1 MASFPFTLRP
11 SQTDILRYRGGK
23 LGISAVPGSGKTFTL
38 SALAAQ
44 IITSGALAVDQDV
57 LIVTLVNSAVDNF
70 SARIGKM
77 IEARGLIPHLGY
89 RVRTLHG
96 LAHDIVR
103 EKPALAGLEER
114 FQIVD
119 EREAEFIR
127 KEAAN
132 AWLASFPNNLDEYLN
147 PELDESRRDWIRR
160 QQLPDLAHNLS
171 LAFIRSCKNLT
182 TTPEDLRHKLNNAPA
197 PLPLA
202 EMGWWIYDKYQ
213 QALRYR
219 GAVDFDD
226 LIALAYK
233 ILQSDPEYLARL
245 QYRFPFIL
253 EDEAQDSSE
262 IQENILRL
270 LSGSLRPERS
280 DESTPRNVVEGA
292 LRLRT
297 TSSAQRESGNWV
309 RVGDPNQAIFETF
322 TTANP
327 KLLKNFISHEA
338 DYKNELPVSGRSQPR
353 IIELANYLIDWT
365 NASHPAQACRDA
377 LSIPHIQATSPE
389 DPQPNPPADP
399 EAIRLI
405 SRKFTPEEETEA
417 IVNSIKKWLPDNQ
430 DSTVAVLVPRNTR
443 GFEVIEAL
451 KRHKIEYVDVLASTN
466 KTRVA
471 AGAIANVI
479 AYLSDPTSPAKLSRA
494 YQVWRRE
501 IFGSDNRSTVGAGL
515 APTQDSAQ
523 GDRQGRPN
531 IVKEDAITV
540 ATLLR
545 KIGEAETFV
554 APNQDHDW
562 LATLSESEADEVV
575 QELSEFRVAVN
586 RWLNAVTLPI
596 DQLILTLAQELFTDA
611 ADLALA
617 HKLALVLRRAAEDH
631 ADWRLPEL
639 TAELGVI
646 ARNERRFI
654 GFSSDD
660 SGFNPEAHKGKVV
673 VTTMHK
679 AKGLEWDRVYMLSVN
694 NYDFPSLQPYDR
706 YISEKWFVR
715 NSLNL
720 EAEALAQL
728 KAALSTGEFDWYEE
742 GTASLSARED
752 YSRERLRLLYVG
764 ITRAKKD
771 LIVTWNSGRKG
782 DATPCLALSALMG

>member
-1 MASFPFTLRP
+1 MTLSSFTLRP

-44 IITSGALAVDQDV
+44 LITSGALNTDQDV

-103 EKPALAGLEER
+103 EKPALVGLEER

-132 AWLASFPNNLDEYLN
+132 AWLTTFPNNLDEYFSSD
-147 PELDESRRDWIRR
+147 LDDSKRDWVRR
-160 QQLPDLAHNLS
+160 QQLPDLAHSLA
-171 LAFIRSCKNLT
+171 LAFIRSCKNLAI
-182 TTPEDLRHKLNNAPA
+182 TPEDLRQRLNNAPA

-270 LSGSLRPERS
+270 LAGH
-280 DESTPRNVVEGA
+280 
-292 LRLRT
+292 
-297 TSSAQRESGNWV
+297 GNWV

-327 KLLKNFISHEA
+327 KLLKNFIAQEA
-338 DYKNELPVSGRSQPR
+338 DYKNELPVSGRSQPH

-365 NASHPAQACRDA
+365 NASHPARACRDA

-405 SRKFTPEEETEA
+405 SKKFTPEEETEA
-417 IVNSIKKWLPDNQ
+417 IVNSIKKWLPDHQ

-443 GFEVIEAL
+443 GFEVIEML
-451 KRHKIEYVDVLASTN
+451 KKHKIDYVDVLASTN

-479 AYLSDPTSPAKLSRA
+479 AYLSDPTSPTKLSRA
-494 YQVWRRE
+494 YQVWRRDWRDDSLTE
-501 IFGSDNRSTVGAGL
+501 DKGL
-515 APTQDSAQ
+515 AASQKALLT
-523 GDRQGRPN
+523 
-531 IVKEDAITV
+531 IT
-540 ATLLR
+540 AELLR
-545 KIGEAETFV
+545 KVGEAETFV

-562 LATLSESEADEVV
+562 LTTLSESEAEEEVI
-575 QELSEFRVAVN
+575 QELSLFKVAVN

-617 HKLALVLRRAAEDH
+617 HKLALVLRRAADDH

-706 YISEKWFVR
+706 YISEKWFIR

-720 EAEALAQL
+720 EAEGLAQL

-742 GTASLSARED
+742 GTASLAARED

-782 DATPCLALSALMG
+782 DATPSLALSELMGWWEGNY

>member
-1 MASFPFTLRP
+1 MTLNNFTLRP

-44 IITSGALAVDQDV
+44 LITSGAIATDQDV

-132 AWLASFPNNLDEYLN
+132 AWLTTFPHNLDEYFGGD
-147 PELDESRRDWIRR
+147 LDDSKRDWVRR
-160 QQLPDLAHNLS
+160 QQLPDLAHSLA
-171 LAFIRSCKNLT
+171 LAFIRSCKNLAI
-182 TTPEDLRHKLNNAPA
+182 TPEDLRQRLNNAPA

-226 LIALAYK
+226 LIAFAYK
-233 ILQSDPEYLARL
+233 ILQADPEYLARL

-270 LSGSLRPERS
+270 LAGH
-280 DESTPRNVVEGA
+280 
-292 LRLRT
+292 
-297 TSSAQRESGNWV
+297 GNWV

-327 KLLKNFISHEA
+327 KLLKNFIASEA
-338 DYKNELPVSGRSQPR
+338 DYKNELPVSGRSQPH

-365 NASHPAQACRDA
+365 NASHPARACRDA

-405 SRKFTPEEETEA
+405 SKKFTPEEETEA
-417 IVNSIKKWLPDNQ
+417 IVNSIKKWLPDHQ

-451 KRHKIEYVDVLASTN
+451 KRYKIEYVDVLASTN

-479 AYLSDPTSPAKLSRA
+479 AYLSDPTSPTKLSRA
-494 YQVWRRE
+494 YQVWRRDWRDDSLTE
-501 IFGSDNRSTVGAGL
+501 DKGL
-515 APTQDSAQ
+515 AASQKALLT
-523 GDRQGRPN
+523 
-531 IVKEDAITV
+531 IT
-540 ATLLR
+540 AELLR
-545 KIGEAETFV
+545 KVGEAETFV

-562 LATLSESEADEVV
+562 LTTLSESEAEEEVI
-575 QELSEFRVAVN
+575 QELSLFKVAIN

-617 HKLALVLRRAAEDH
+617 HKLALVLRRAADDH

-706 YISEKWFVR
+706 YISEKWFIR
-715 NSLNL
+715 NGLNL
-720 EAEALAQL
+720 EAEGLAQL
-728 KAALSTGEFDWYEE
+728 KAVLSTGEFDWYEE
-742 GTASLSARED
+742 GAASLSARED

-782 DATPCLALSALMG
+782 DATPNLAMSELMGWWESEQK

>member
-1 MASFPFTLRP
+1 MTLNNFTLRP

-44 IITSGALAVDQDV
+44 LITSGAIATDQDV

-132 AWLASFPNNLDEYLN
+132 AWLTTFPNNLDEYFGGD
-147 PELDESRRDWIRR
+147 LDDSKRDWVRR
-160 QQLPDLAHNLS
+160 QQLPDLAHSLA
-171 LAFIRSCKNLT
+171 LAFIRSCKNLAI
-182 TTPEDLRHKLNNAPA
+182 TPEDLRQRLNNAPA

-226 LIALAYK
+226 LIAFAYK

-270 LSGSLRPERS
+270 LAGH
-280 DESTPRNVVEGA
+280 
-292 LRLRT
+292 
-297 TSSAQRESGNWV
+297 GNWV

-327 KLLKNFISHEA
+327 KLLKNFIASEA
-338 DYKNELPVSGRSQPR
+338 DYKNELPVSGRSQPH

-365 NASHPAQACRDA
+365 NASHPARACRDA

-405 SRKFTPEEETEA
+405 SKKFTPEEETEA
-417 IVNSIKKWLPDNQ
+417 IVNSIKKWLPDHQ

-451 KRHKIEYVDVLASTN
+451 KRHKIDYVDVLASTN

-479 AYLSDPTSPAKLSRA
+479 AYLSDPTSPTKLSRA
-494 YQVWRRE
+494 YQVWRRDWRDDP
-501 IFGSDNRSTVGAGL
+501 SLRD
-515 APTQDSAQ
+515 
-523 GDRQGRPN
+523 GDLPSKQSPKVAWRIASQEE
-531 IVKEDAITV
+531 VLLTIT
-540 ATLLR
+540 AELLR
-545 KIGEAETFV
+545 KVGEAETFV

-562 LATLSESEADEVV
+562 LATLSESEAEEEVI
-575 QELSEFRVAVN
+575 QELSQFKVAIN

-617 HKLALVLRRAAEDH
+617 HKLALVLRRAADDH

-715 NSLNL
+715 NGLNL
-720 EAEALAQL
+720 EAEGLAQL

-742 GTASLSARED
+742 GAASLSARED

-782 DATPCLALSALMG
+782 DATPNLALSELMGWWKEIHNR

>member
-1 MASFPFTLRP
+1 MTLNTFTLRP

-44 IITSGALAVDQDV
+44 IITSGMLATDQDV

-77 IEARGLIPHLGY
+77 VEQRGLIPHLGY

-132 AWLASFPNNLDEYLN
+132 TWLTTFPNHLDEYLS
-147 PELDESRRDWIRR
+147 PELDESKRDWIRR

-182 TTPEDLRHKLNNAPA
+182 LTPDDLRQKLNNVPA
-197 PLPLA
+197 PLSLA
-202 EMGWWIYDKYQ
+202 EMGWWVYDKYQ

-233 ILQSDPEYLARL
+233 ILQADPEYLARL

-270 LSGSLRPERS
+270 LAGGRRPERS
-280 DESTPRNVVEGA
+280 DERTSRSAVE
-292 LRLRT
+292 
-297 TSSAQRESGNWV
+297 GNWV

-327 KLLKNFISHEA
+327 KLLKNFIAHEA
-338 DYKNELPVSGRSQPR
+338 DYKNELPVSGRSQPH

-365 NASHPAQACRDA
+365 NASHPARACRDA

-399 EAIRLI
+399 ETIRLV
-405 SRKFTPEEETEA
+405 SKKFTSEEEIDA
-417 IVNSIKKWLPDNQ
+417 IVNSLKKWLPDHQ

-451 KRHKIEYVDVLASTN
+451 KRHKIEYVDILASTN

-471 AGAIANVI
+471 VGAIANVI

-494 YQVWRRE
+494 YQVYRKE
-501 IFGSDNRSTVGAGL
+501 IFGSDRRGDPSGL
-515 APTQDSAQ
+515 NEDSEEAMK
-523 GDRQGRPN
+523 GRPY
-531 IVKEDAITV
+531 IAKEDATI
-540 ATLLR
+540 ASTLLR
-545 KIGEAETFV
+545 KIGETETFT

-562 LATLSESEADEVV
+562 LATVRENEADEVV

-617 HKLALVLRRAAEDH
+617 HKLALVLRQTANDH
-631 ADWRLPEL
+631 VDWRLPEL

-728 KAALSTGEFDWYEE
+728 KASLSTGEFDWYEE
-742 GTASLSARED
+742 GTATIASRED

-764 ITRAKKD
+764 ITRARKD
-771 LIVTWNSGRKG
+771 LIVTWNTGRKG
-782 DATPCLALSALMG
+782 DATPCLALSALMGSA

>member
-1 MASFPFTLRP
+1 MTLPSFTLRP

-44 IITSGALAVDQDV
+44 LITSGALNTDQDV

-132 AWLASFPNNLDEYLN
+132 AWLTTFPNHLDEYFGSD
-147 PELDESRRDWIRR
+147 LDDSKRDWVRR
-160 QQLPDLAHNLS
+160 QQLPDLAHSLA
-171 LAFIRSCKNLT
+171 LAFIRSCKNLAL
-182 TTPEDLRHKLNNAPA
+182 TPEDLRQRLNNAPA

-202 EMGWWIYDKYQ
+202 EMGWWIFDKYQ

-270 LSGSLRPERS
+270 LAGH
-280 DESTPRNVVEGA
+280 
-292 LRLRT
+292 
-297 TSSAQRESGNWV
+297 GNWV

-327 KLLKNFISHEA
+327 KLLKNFIANEA
-338 DYKNELPVSGRSQPR
+338 DYKNELPVSGRSQPHV
-353 IIELANYLIDWT
+353 IELANYLIDWT
-365 NASHPAQACRDA
+365 NASHPARACRDA

-405 SRKFTPEEETEA
+405 SKKFTPEEETEA
-417 IVNSIKKWLPDNQ
+417 IVNSIKKWLPDHQ

-451 KRHKIEYVDVLASTN
+451 KRHKIDYVDVLASTN

-479 AYLSDPTSPAKLSRA
+479 AYLSDPTSPTKLSRA
-494 YQVWRRE
+494 YQVWRRDWRDDSLTE
-501 IFGSDNRSTVGAGL
+501 DKGL
-515 APTQDSAQ
+515 AASQKALLAVTA
-523 GDRQGRPN
+523 
-531 IVKEDAITV
+531 E
-540 ATLLR
+540 LLR
-545 KIGEAETFV
+545 KVGEAETFI

-562 LATLSESEADEVV
+562 LTTLSESEAEEEVI
-575 QELSEFRVAVN
+575 QELSQFKVAVN

-617 HKLALVLRRAAEDH
+617 HKLALVLRQAANDH

-646 ARNERRFI
+646 ARKERRFI

-706 YISEKWFVR
+706 YISEKWFIR
-715 NSLNL
+715 NGLNL

-728 KAALSTGEFDWYEE
+728 KASLSTGEFDWYEE
-742 GTASLSARED
+742 GAASLSARED

-782 DATPCLALSALMG
+782 DATPNLALSALMS

>member
-1 MASFPFTLRP
+1 MNLTFRS
-11 SQTDILRYRGGK
+11 SQTDILRYHGGK

-44 IITSGALAVDQDV
+44 IISSGVMQTDQDV

-70 SARIGKM
+70 AARIGNMVKQ
-77 IEARGLIPHLGY
+77 RGLIPNLGY

-103 EKPALAGLEER
+103 EKPTLAGLEDR

-127 KEAAN
+127 KESSN
-132 AWLASFPNNLDEYLN
+132 AWLATFPNHLDDYLSN
-147 PELDESRRDWIRR
+147 ELEDSKRDWVRR
-160 QQLPDLAHNLS
+160 QQLPDLVHGLA
-171 LAFIRSCKNLT
+171 LAFIRSCKNLAL
-182 TTPEDLRHKLNNAPA
+182 TPADLRRKLDSAPA

-202 EMGWWIYDKYQ
+202 EMGWWVYEKYQ

-226 LIALAYK
+226 LIAFAYK
-233 ILQSDPEYLARL
+233 ILQLDPEYLARL
-245 QYRFPFIL
+245 QYRYPYIL
-253 EDEAQDSSE
+253 EDESQDSSE

-270 LSGSLRPERS
+270 LAGH
-280 DESTPRNVVEGA
+280 
-292 LRLRT
+292 
-297 TSSAQRESGNWV
+297 GNWV

-327 KLLKNFISHEA
+327 KLLKEFIAHEA
-338 DYKNELPVSGRSQPR
+338 DHKKELPVSGRSQPH

-365 NASHPAQACRDA
+365 NASHPAAACRDA
-377 LSIPHIQATSPE
+377 LSIPHIQATAPD

-399 EAIRLI
+399 EGIRFAG
-405 SRKFTPEEETEA
+405 RKYTPEEEVTA
-417 IVNSIKKWLPDNQ
+417 VVSSIKKWLPDHK
-430 DSTVAVLVPRNTR
+430 DSTLAVLVPRNTR

-451 KRHKIEYVDVLASTN
+451 KKNKIDYVDILASTN

-471 AGAIANVI
+471 AGAIANVL
-479 AYLSDPTSPAKLSRA
+479 AYLADPSSGSKLSRA
-494 YQVWRRE
+494 YQVWRRDWREDDSKEE
-501 IFGSDNRSTVGAGL
+501 IASSRKTLLAMTGELLRKVGDVENYVAPLTLYPAPREALPKGAGR
-515 APTQDSAQ
+515 
-523 GDRQGRPN
+523 GVG
-531 IVKEDAITV
+531 VKEDWLS
-540 ATLLR
+540 TL
-545 KIGEAETFV
+545 GENEEQHV
-554 APNQDHDW
+554 I
-562 LATLSESEADEVV
+562 E
-575 QELSEFRVAVN
+575 ELKEFRVAIN

-596 DQLILTLAQELFTDA
+596 DQLVLTLAQELFTDA

-617 HKLALVLRRAAEDH
+617 HKLALVLRQAADDH

-660 SGFNPEAHKGKVV
+660 SGFDPNAYRGKVV

-679 AKGLEWDRVYMLSVN
+679 AKGLEWDRVYIMSVN
-694 NYDFPSLQPYDR
+694 NYDFPSLQPFDR

-715 NSLNL
+715 DSLNL
-720 EAEALAQL
+720 EAEGLAQL
-728 KAALSTGEFDWYEE
+728 KAILSTSEYDWYTE
-742 GTASLSARED
+742 GAATQTARAD

-771 LIVTWNSGRKG
+771 LIITWNSGRQG
-782 DATPCLALSALMG
+782 DAQPSLAMEALRGWWESAISR